1 VSVRARLERIPLPAL
16 GAGGGVLLALGLP
29 PLAFPPLAAAG
40 VLAFVLVLDRASTL
54 RSGALAGGAFGGAAS
69 LVALHWIPA
78 AAEPWLG
85 LGGGLAAGISTW
97 MLHACIGGVVVAASA
112 RLRSTLPLAVR
123 AAAAWGVLEWLPG
136 AIPLIGLPWFGVAAT
151 LTGWPGL
158 LPLVAVAGS
167 AGAGVL
173 LAAILG
179 SGVRLRREPRTAAGV
194 GVLALV
200 VVGGAVLLP
209 ATPAPGRD
217 TGPTAGPAT
226 GPGAGFRTGST
237 LDAPE
242 PASRMVALEWARP
255 RNEVA
260 DPESLRARVEAIID
274 VALPSDAPEAPGR
287 AVLWP
292 EAPLPGVVGE
302 GEAGGSPG
310 EEDLLTRYLRRVHAS
325 GTPRADPAGEDD
337 PGAPGSRPWSGARGA
352 GTPSNVPEAGAVTG
366 IQARVGGRAYNTLVR
381 TGPGGEAP
389 EGVHRKRHLVPG
401 VERTVLTGPGLEGR
415 GLAPGAGA
423 LPFSWGGARVGGLI
437 CFEILHAPEAARL
450 RRRGALVLVQ
460 ATNDA
465 MLQPGGRFPIVAD
478 AARRQ
483 HEAMLRLRAAE
494 FRMPAIRAA
503 HGGRA
508 QASGPDGRSL
518 EPVTVVALGPPGEP
532 LGRWLEFELPAAA
545 ATPPSAWVGP
555 PMGPLALAVF
565 LLPLVAL
572 WRREQVLGAGPRGP
586 R

>member
-1 VSVRARLERIPLPAL
+1 VRARLERIPLPAL

-40 VLAFVLVLDRASTL
+40 VLAFVLILDRASTL

-69 LVALHWIPA
+69 LVALHWVPA

-85 LGGGLAAGISTW
+85 LMGGLAAGISTW

-112 RLRSTLPLAVR
+112 RLRETLPLAVR
-123 AAAAWGVLEWLPG
+123 AGAAWGVLEWLPG

-158 LPLVAVAGS
+158 LPLAAVAGS
-167 AGAGVL
+167 AGVGVL
-173 LAAILG
+173 LAAVLG
-179 SGVRLRREPRTAAGV
+179 SGVRFRREPRTAVGV
-194 GVLALV
+194 GILALV
-200 VVGGAVLLP
+200 VGGGAVLLP
-209 ATPAPGRD
+209 AAPGTGPDAGRVAEPGTGPG
-217 TGPTAGPAT
+217 TGPTLAVPPPPA
-226 GPGAGFRTGST
+226 
-237 LDAPE
+237 
-242 PASRMVALEWARP
+242 RMIALEWERP
-255 RNEVA
+255 RHEVA
-260 DPESLRARVEAIID
+260 DLESLRARVEAMID
-274 VALPSDAPEAPGR
+274 VALPSDEPEAPIR

-302 GEAGGSPG
+302 GEAGGPPG

-325 GTPRADPAGEDD
+325 GAPLADPFGVED
-337 PGAPGSRPWSGARGA
+337 PGVPGSVPSLGA
-352 GTPSNVPEAGAVTG
+352 GRPGTSFHVPEAGAVTG

-381 TGPGGEAP
+381 TGPGREAP

-508 QASGPDGRSL
+508 QASGPDGRGL
-518 EPVTVVALGPPGEP
+518 EPVEVVVLGEGEP
-532 LGRWLEFELPAAA
+532 LGRWLEFELPAAGT
-545 ATPPSAWVGP
+545 TPPSAWVGP

-572 WRREQVLGAGPRGP
+572 WRREQVIGSRRPPRGG
-586 R
+586 

>member
-1 VSVRARLERIPLPAL
+1 VDEAGDPGAAGVRVRARLERIPLPAL
-16 GAGGGVLLALGLP
+16 GAAGGVLLALGLP
-29 PLAFPPLAAAG
+29 PFAFPPLAAAG

-78 AAEPWLG
+78 AAEPWMG
-85 LGGGLAAGISTW
+85 LAGGLAAGLSTW

-112 RLRSTLPLAVR
+112 RLRDTLPLAVR

-136 AIPLIGLPWFGVAAT
+136 AIPIIGMPWFGIAAT
-151 LTGWPGL
+151 LTGWPAL
-158 LPLVAVAGS
+158 LPLAAVAGS
-167 AGAGVL
+167 AGVGVL
-173 LAAILG
+173 LAAVLG
-179 SGVRLRREPRTAAGV
+179 GGVRFRREPRTAVAV

-200 VVGGAVLLP
+200 VGGGAVVLP
-209 ATPAPGRD
+209 ATPAPDRD
-217 TGPTAGPAT
+217 TGPVA
-226 GPGAGFRTGST
+226 GPGAGSGTGPT
-237 LDAPE
+237 LDVPD
-242 PASRMVALEWARP
+242 PAARMVALEWVRP
-255 RNEVA
+255 RDEVA
-260 DPESLRARVEAIID
+260 DPERLRARVEAMIA
-274 VALPSDAPEAPGR
+274 VGLPSDTPDAPSR

-302 GEAGGSPG
+302 GDPGAAPAG
-310 EEDLLTRYLRRVHAS
+310 EDLLTRYMRRVQAS
-325 GTPRADPAGEDD
+325 GASGDDPAG
-337 PGAPGSRPWSGARGA
+337 AL
-352 GTPSNVPEAGAVTG
+352 TG
-366 IQARVGGRAYNTLVR
+366 VQARVGGRAYNTLVR
-381 TGPGGEAP
+381 TGAEGEAP

-401 VERTVLTGPGLEGR
+401 VERTVLTGAGLERR

-423 LPFSWGGARVGGLI
+423 LPFTWGGGRVGGLI

-450 RRRGALVLVQ
+450 RRRGAIVLVQ
-460 ATNDA
+460 ATNDT
-465 MLQPGGRFPIVAD
+465 MLQPGGRFPVVAD

-518 EPVTVVALGPPGEP
+518 EPVSVVVLGPPGEP
-532 LGRWLEFELPAAA
+532 LGRWLDFELPAAGP
-545 ATPPSAWVGP
+545 TPPSAWVGP

>member
-1 VSVRARLERIPLPAL
+1 MSVRARLERIPLPAL
-16 GAGGGVLLALGLP
+16 GAVGGVLLALGLP
-29 PLAFPPLAAAG
+29 PFAFPPLAAAG
-40 VLAFVLVLDRASTL
+40 VLAFVLVLDRASTT
-54 RSGALAGGAFGGAAS
+54 RSGALAGAAFGGAAS
-69 LVALHWIPA
+69 LVALHWVPA

-85 LGGGLAAGISTW
+85 LMGGLAAGISTW
-97 MLHACIGGVVVAASA
+97 MLHACIAGIVVAASA
-112 RLRSTLPLAVR
+112 RLRETLPLAVR

-158 LPLVAVAGS
+158 LPVVAVAGS
-167 AGAGVL
+167 AGVGVL
-173 LAAILG
+173 LAAVLG
-179 SGVRLRREPRTAAGV
+179 GGVRLRREPRAAVVTGA
-194 GVLALV
+194 LALV
-200 VVGGAVLLP
+200 AGGAAFLLASP
-209 ATPAPGRD
+209 VPG
-217 TGPTAGPAT
+217 GT
-226 GPGAGFRTGST
+226 GPGTVAAPGAIQETGDRV
-237 LDAPE
+237 DASGS
-242 PASRMVALEWARP
+242 PARMVALEWVRP
-255 RNEVA
+255 RGEVA
-260 DPESLRARVEAIID
+260 DPERLRARVEAMIE
-274 VALPSDAPEAPGR
+274 VALPSDEPGAPSR

-292 EAPLPGVVGE
+292 EAPLPGVMGE
-302 GEAGGSPG
+302 GDPGSQPG

-325 GTPRADPAGEDD
+325 GSPAAGPSDETPPGMPGSPPGPGTGAAPSDGHVPRA
-337 PGAPGSRPWSGARGA
+337 GALA
-352 GTPSNVPEAGAVTG
+352 G
-366 IQARVGGRAYNTLVR
+366 IQARVGARTYNTLVR

-401 VERTVLTGPGLEGR
+401 VERTVLTSPGLEGR

-423 LPFSWGGARVGGLI
+423 LPFSWGGAQVGGLI
-437 CFEILHAPEAARL
+437 CFEILHGPEAARL
-450 RRRGALVLVQ
+450 RRRGALLLVQ

-465 MLQPGGRFPIVAD
+465 MLQPGGRLPVVAD

-518 EPVTVVALGPPGEP
+518 EPVEVVLLGDGDP
-532 LGRWLEFELPAAA
+532 LGRWVEFELPAPAA
-545 ATPPSAWVGP
+545 IPPAAWVGP

-572 WRREQVLGAGPRGP
+572 WRREQVIGPGLSRP